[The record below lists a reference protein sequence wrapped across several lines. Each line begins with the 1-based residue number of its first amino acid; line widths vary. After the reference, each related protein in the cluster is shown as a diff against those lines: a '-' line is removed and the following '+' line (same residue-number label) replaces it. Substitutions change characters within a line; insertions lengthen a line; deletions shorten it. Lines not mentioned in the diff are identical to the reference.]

1 MIYIIMKKDL
11 EQTSQDLHL
20 KTETVL
26 VLQGGGSLGAYEC
39 GVYKCLYKN
48 GIKFDVLAGS
58 SIGAINASIICSAQ
72 NAGKDVPA
80 LLEDFWL
87 SLAEDISPPNPLLLS
102 FPFISSDKMMAIWS
116 SMYSS
121 FYGNHKAFLPKW
133 FMPDSPDYFLPY
145 KWTYLYDIT
154 PLKKTLKQYVDFDK
168 IKKMNVNDNNSPKS
182 NNTSNYNHCRLI
194 ITSTD
199 IQKGEP
205 VIFDTAHMDIDV
217 DDVVACVGYPFYG
230 IRWSEKNGRR
240 LWDGSLLTNTPM
252 LEVIRRSPQANK
264 KFYIVDVFPRQQKKL
279 PSNMVEVWHRAR
291 DIIFMDKTDKNI
303 EMLKVNERYI
313 DLLRKMYQIIN
324 AENAGNLDGNIKDR
338 LKEIEPE
345 YNVLVRRIGRSIK
358 EVVRIGRRETLHY
371 LLEDADFSIYRVK
384 KLIAEGEKDA
394 EHILERKKE
403 NDINAQHS
411 I

>member
-1 MIYIIMKKDL
+1 MKEDG
-11 EQTSQDLHL
+11 EQQAEEDLHP

-39 GVYKCLYKN
+39 GVYKSLYKN
-48 GIKFDVLAGS
+48 NIKFDVLAGS

-72 NAGKDVPA
+72 NADKDVPA

-87 SLAEDISPPNPLLLS
+87 SLAENISPPNPILLS
-102 FPFISSDKMMAIWS
+102 FPFIPSDKMRAIWA

-121 FYGNHKAFLPKW
+121 FYGNPKAFLPKW

-145 KWTYLYDIT
+145 KWTYLYDVT
-154 PLKKTLKQYVDFDK
+154 PLKKTLKQYIDFDK
-168 IKKMNVNDNNSPKS
+168 LKKVNVKANPQNY
-182 NNTSNYNHCRLI
+182 NTSNQYYCRLV

-199 IQKGEP
+199 IQRGEP

-217 DDVVACVGYPFYG
+217 DDLAACVGYPFYG
-230 IRWSEKNGRR
+230 IRWSEKNGRH

-252 LEVIRRSPQANK
+252 LEVIRRSPQVDK
-264 KFYIVDVFPRQQKKL
+264 KFYIVDVFPRQQKEL
-279 PSNMVEVWHRAR
+279 PSNMVEIWHRAR

-313 DLLRKMYQIIN
+313 DLLRKMYQIMS
-324 AENAGNLDGNIKDR
+324 AENTKLDGNFKSR

-345 YNVLVRRIGRSIK
+345 YNALVKRIGSKIK
-358 EVVRIGRRETLHY
+358 DVVRIGRRETLHY

-384 KLIAEGEKDA
+384 KLIAEGEEDA
-394 EHILERKKE
+394 EHVLARKNE
-403 NDINAQHS
+403 NDTSEQHS
-411 I
+411 V

>member
-1 MIYIIMKKDL
+1 MNKDWK
-11 EQTSQDLHL
+11 ESAEDLHL

-58 SIGAINASIICSAQ
+58 SIGAINSSIAYSAQ
-72 NAGKDVPA
+72 NSGKDVSS

-87 SLAEDISPPNPLLLS
+87 SLAENISPPNSFLFS
-102 FPFISSDKMMAIWS
+102 FPLISSDKMMAVWS
-116 SMYSS
+116 SMYLS
-121 FYGNHKAFLPKW
+121 FFGNAKAFLPKW

-145 KWTYLYDIT
+145 KWTYLYDVT
-154 PLKKTLKQYVDFDK
+154 PLKKTLKQYIDFDK
-168 IKKMNVNDNNSPKS
+168 LKKINVKDNSK
-182 NNTSNYNHCRLI
+182 NNNNVSDSHPSRLI

-205 VIFDTAHMDIDV
+205 VIFDTAHMDIDA
-217 DDVVACVGYPFYG
+217 DDVMACVGYPFYG
-230 IRWSEKNGRR
+230 IRWSEKNGRH

-252 LEVIRRSPQANK
+252 LEVIRRSPQADK
-264 KFYIVDVFPRQQKKL
+264 KFYIVDVFPRQQKEL
-279 PSNMVEVWHRAR
+279 PSNMLEVWHRAR

-324 AENAGNLDGNIKDR
+324 AENVMPDSVIKTR
-338 LKEIEPE
+338 FKEIEPE
-345 YNVLVRRIGRSIK
+345 YNVLVKRIGRSIK

-371 LLEDADFSIYRVK
+371 LLEDADFSVYRIK

-394 EHILERKKE
+394 GHILARIK
-403 NDINAQHS
+403 
-411 I
+411 

>member
-1 MIYIIMKKDL
+1 MNEDWK
-11 EQTSQDLHL
+11 ESAEDLHL

-58 SIGAINASIICSAQ
+58 SIGAINASIIYSAQ
-72 NAGKDVPA
+72 NAGKDVPL

-87 SLAEDISPPNPLLLS
+87 SLAENISPPNPFVFS
-102 FPFISSDKMMAIWS
+102 FPFISSDKMMAVWS

-121 FYGNHKAFLPKW
+121 FFGNSKAFLPKW

-145 KWTYLYDIT
+145 KWTYLYDVT
-154 PLKKTLKQYVDFDK
+154 PLKKTLKQYIDFDK
-168 IKKMNVNDNNSPKS
+168 LKKINAKSNSKNN
-182 NNTSNYNHCRLI
+182 NNTSDSCHSRLI

-217 DDVVACVGYPFYG
+217 DDVMACVGYPFYG
-230 IRWSEKNGRR
+230 IRWSEKNGRH

-252 LEVIRRSPQANK
+252 LEVIRRSPQADK
-264 KFYIVDVFPRQQKKL
+264 KFYIVDVFPRQQKEL

-291 DIIFMDKTDKNI
+291 DIIFMDKTDNNI

-324 AENAGNLDGNIKDR
+324 AENAMPDDVFKTR

-345 YNVLVRRIGRSIK
+345 YNVLVKRIGRSIK
-358 EVVRIGRRETLHY
+358 DVVRIGRRETLHY
-371 LLEDADFSIYRVK
+371 LLEDADFSVYRIK

-394 EHILERKKE
+394 EHVLARKKE
-403 NDINAQHS
+403 NDICA
-411 I
+411 

>member
-1 MIYIIMKKDL
+1 MTMKEDG
-11 EQTSQDLHL
+11 EQQAEEDLHP

-39 GVYKCLYKN
+39 GVYKSLYKN
-48 GIKFDVLAGS
+48 NIKFDVLAGS

-72 NAGKDVPA
+72 NADKDVPA

-87 SLAEDISPPNPLLLS
+87 SLAENISPPNPILLS
-102 FPFISSDKMMAIWS
+102 FPFIPSDKMRAIWA

-121 FYGNHKAFLPKW
+121 FYGNPKAFLPKW

-145 KWTYLYDIT
+145 KWTYLYDVT
-154 PLKKTLKQYVDFDK
+154 PLKKTLKQYIDFDK
-168 IKKMNVNDNNSPKS
+168 LKKVNVKANPQNY
-182 NNTSNYNHCRLI
+182 NTSNQYYCRLV

-199 IQKGEP
+199 IQRGEP

-217 DDVVACVGYPFYG
+217 DDLAACVGYPFYG
-230 IRWSEKNGRR
+230 IRWSEKNGRH

-252 LEVIRRSPQANK
+252 LEVIRRSPQVDK
-264 KFYIVDVFPRQQKKL
+264 KFYIVDVFPRQQKEL
-279 PSNMVEVWHRAR
+279 PSNMVEIWHRAR

-313 DLLRKMYQIIN
+313 DLLRKMYQIMS
-324 AENAGNLDGNIKDR
+324 AENTKLDGNFKSR

-345 YNVLVRRIGRSIK
+345 YNALVKRIGSKIK
-358 EVVRIGRRETLHY
+358 DVVRIGRRETLHY

-384 KLIAEGEKDA
+384 KLIAEGEEDA
-394 EHILERKKE
+394 EHVLARKNE
-403 NDINAQHS
+403 NDTSEQHS
-411 I
+411 V

>member
-1 MIYIIMKKDL
+1 MTMKEDG
-11 EQTSQDLHL
+11 EQQAEEDLHP

-39 GVYKCLYKN
+39 GVYKSLYKN
-48 GIKFDVLAGS
+48 NIKFDVLAGS

-72 NAGKDVPA
+72 NADKDVPA

-87 SLAEDISPPNPLLLS
+87 SLAENISPPNPILLS
-102 FPFISSDKMMAIWS
+102 FPFIPSDKVRAIWA

-121 FYGNHKAFLPKW
+121 FYGNPKAFLPKW

-145 KWTYLYDIT
+145 KWTYLYDVT
-154 PLKKTLKQYVDFDK
+154 PLKKTLKQYIDFDK
-168 IKKMNVNDNNSPKS
+168 LKKVNVKANPQNY
-182 NNTSNYNHCRLI
+182 NTSNQYYCRLV

-199 IQKGEP
+199 IQRGEP

-217 DDVVACVGYPFYG
+217 DDLAACVGYPFYG
-230 IRWSEKNGRR
+230 IRWSEKNGRH

-252 LEVIRRSPQANK
+252 LEVIRRSPQVDK
-264 KFYIVDVFPRQQKKL
+264 KFYIVDVFPRQQKEL

-313 DLLRKMYQIIN
+313 DLLRKMYQIMS
-324 AENAGNLDGNIKDR
+324 AENTKLDGNFKSR

-345 YNVLVRRIGRSIK
+345 YNVLVKRIGSTIK
-358 EVVRIGRRETLHY
+358 DVVRIGRREALHY

-384 KLIAEGEKDA
+384 KLIAEGEEDA
-394 EHILERKKE
+394 EHVLARKKE
-403 NDINAQHS
+403 NDTSEQHS
-411 I
+411 V